1 MKFMF
6 VGNPGRRDDSNT
18 VTVFG
23 KTFPMRVPV
32 EVTDEFAIG
41 KLKNNRHFVSVED
54 GVSAAPAVVADEI
67 DVVPATDASEAAVY
81 AESAPRKARKAR

>member
-41 KLKNNRHFVSVED
+41 KLKNNRHFVVVED
-54 GVSAAPAVVADEI
+54 GAPAAPEVVADE
-67 DVVPATDASEAAVY
+67 VEGASATDATEAAVY
-81 AESAPRKARKAR
+81 ADSAPRKARKSR

>member
-41 KLKNNRHFVSVED
+41 KLKNNRHFVVVED
-54 GVSAAPAVVADEI
+54 GAPAAPAVVADEV
-67 DVVPATDASEAAVY
+67 DAAPAPDATDTAVY
-81 AESAPRKARKAR
+81 AESAPRKARKAK

>member
-32 EVTDEFAIG
+32 EVTDAHAIS
-41 KLKNNRHFVSVED
+41 KLKNNCHFVVVPDDDAAEVVVEPD
-54 GVSAAPAVVADEI
+54 VAPASVGDE
-67 DVVPATDASEAAVY
+67 PAVY
-81 AESAPRKARKAR
+81 ADAAPRKARKAK

>member
-6 VGNPGRRDDSNT
+6 VGNPGRRDDSNI

-32 EVTDEFAIG
+32 EVTDAHAIA
-41 KLKNNRHFVSVED
+41 KLKNNGHFVLVDELVHEAD
-54 GVSAAPAVVADEI
+54 VAVDPETAPAVVVDE
-67 DVVPATDASEAAVY
+67 PAVY
-81 AESAPRKARKAR
+81 ADAAPRKARKAK